1 MQVWNTLQGGQR
13 RGREEWRNHLSLT
26 CLGLHAQLIRINH
39 VSGREGG
46 KVEKDPEYSGAQPP
60 CHLSLHLFEYHILC
74 ICVCTCVYVCVSVC
88 VGVIFI
94 CSQFLCI
101 CAKSLHLGPTLC
113 DPVNY
118 SLQGSSVHGD
128 SPGKNTEVGCHAFLQ
143 GNFPDP
149 RIEPSTLTSPAL
161 AGGFFTTSAI
171 REAPISSSYFQIIG
185 QNPYLVCHYHKALS
199 YPAAYEM
206 QVLTR
211 IMFRLNFIQK

>member
-128 SPGKNTEVGCHAFLQ
+128 SPGKNTEVGCHVLLQ
-143 GNFPDP
+143 GIFP
-149 RIEPSTLTSPAL
+149 T
-161 AGGFFTTSAI
+161 
-171 REAPISSSYFQIIG
+171 
-185 QNPYLVCHYHKALS
+185 
-199 YPAAYEM
+199 
-206 QVLTR
+206 
-211 IMFRLNFIQK
+211 

>member
-143 GNFPDP
+143 GIFLTLGLNP
-149 RIEPSTLTSPAL
+149 RLLRLLHCRLI
-161 AGGFFTTSAI
+161 FFICCAI
-171 REAPISSSYFQIIG
+171 GVWLFKCSNENLKMSGWAS
-185 QNPYLVCHYHKALS
+185 
-199 YPAAYEM
+199 
-206 QVLTR
+206 
-211 IMFRLNFIQK
+211 LNFYLHFLELQSLNHLSTQA